1 MKTRAAILVETG
13 KPLVVAEIE
22 IPALKPGQV
31 VVELAFSGVCH
42 TQLLEARGH
51 RGVDRF
57 LPHCL
62 GHEGS
67 GTVRETGPGV
77 TLFKPGDRVILSW
90 IKGPGMDV
98 PGTQYSWD
106 GRAVNAG
113 GITTFSRHSVIS
125 ENRLTAL
132 DGEVPMRE
140 AALLGCA
147 VPTGVGS
154 VLNTAETKAGQS
166 VAVFGLGG
174 IGLSAVAG
182 AVLAGAAPI
191 LGIDLRPE
199 KFEIARK
206 MGVTHTIDTR
216 AGDVVQAVRAICPA
230 GLDVA
235 IEATGIAVAMR
246 LALQCVRS
254 RGGRAV
260 IVGNARQGE
269 MLELDPGEFNQGKR
283 LLGTWGG
290 DTVPQRDLPKY
301 ARLLREGTLK
311 LEPLMSKPY
320 SLGRINDALEALETG
335 KVVRPLID
343 LSLAD
348 A

>member
-13 KPLVVAEIE
+13 KPLVVSDLE

-31 VVELAFSGVCH
+31 LVEIEFSGVCH
-42 TQLLEARGH
+42 TQLLECRGY
-51 RGVDRF
+51 RGVDKF

-67 GTVRETGPGV
+67 GIVREIGQGV
-77 TLFKPGDRVILSW
+77 TLVKPGDRAILSW

-106 GRAVNAG
+106 GKTVNAG
-113 GITTFSRHSVIS
+113 GVTTFSRHSVIS
-125 ENRLTAL
+125 ENRLTPL
-132 DGEVPMRE
+132 NEELPMRV

-154 VLNTAETKAGQS
+154 VLNAAEAKAGQS

-174 IGLSAVAG
+174 VGLSAVAG
-182 AVLAGAAPI
+182 AALAGANPI

-199 KFEIARK
+199 KFEVASK
-206 MGVTHTIDTR
+206 MGMTHGIDPR
-216 AGDVVQAVRAICPA
+216 KSDLAQAIKQLCPK
-230 GLDVA
+230 GLDIA
-235 IEATGIAVAMR
+235 IEATGTAPAMR
-246 LALQCVRS
+246 QALQCVRGQ
-254 RGGRAV
+254 GGKAV
-260 IVGNARQGE
+260 IVGNARHGE
-269 MLELDPGEFNQGKR
+269 MLEIDPKEFNQGKR

-301 ARLLREGTLK
+301 VQLYREGKLK
-311 LEPLMSKPY
+311 VEPLISRSF
-320 SLGRINDALEALETG
+320 SLSRINEALESLETG
-335 KVVRPLID
+335 QTVRPLID

-348 A
+348 S